1 MQVMRDVAPKDIEL
15 AKDMDLAKDAD
26 AHLDAAVDVVLVV
39 AHCSM
44 WVGVSPHPKD
54 VHSHMLRREG
64 GFPKDILVAIKEAQ
78 HGPQLL
84 YQRHLSPLA
93 EHKEDSQAHRLI
105 VTQQISMDRL
115 RPSNNL
121 FPIW

>member
-1 MQVMRDVAPKDIEL
+1 MQVMRDVAPKDMEL
-15 AKDMDLAKDAD
+15 AKNMALAKDAD

-39 AHCSM
+39 AHRST

-64 GFPKDILVAIKEAQ
+64 GFSKDIPVAIKEAQ

-84 YQRHLSPLA
+84 YQRHLFPLA
-93 EHKEDSQAHRLI
+93 EHKEDS
-105 VTQQISMDRL
+105 
-115 RPSNNL
+115 
-121 FPIW
+121 